1 MKDTVVRGEHSTVNN
16 RIYAAIDLKSF
27 YASVEC
33 KERDLDPLTTN
44 LVVADASRTDKTIC
58 LAVTPALKAY
68 GIPGRIR
75 LFEVKQAI
83 EHINAARLKDA
94 PGHKFAGSSYDAD
107 MLRADPSLELGF
119 IIATPRMAR
128 YMQYSTD
135 IYRIYLRYFA
145 PEDIHVYSCDEV
157 FIDMTDYMQIY
168 SLSPRDLVSHVIS
181 DIYDKTGI
189 TATGGIGTNLYLCKI
204 AMDIWAKH
212 IPADDNGVRIAELD
226 EAGYRR
232 NLWTHTPITDF
243 WRVGNGTAERL
254 ERQGIFTMGD
264 IARTSIDD
272 EELLYRL
279 FGVNAELLIDHAW
292 GFESCLMKHI
302 KSYKPKSSSTGSGQV
317 LMRPYTH
324 DEARLIVREMADVLS
339 LDLVDKGL
347 VTDQIVVYIGY
358 DKDALADS
366 KVRKEYKGIL
376 KKDYY
381 GRLVPEPA
389 GGSYNLGRYTASTRL
404 ITEAAV
410 SLYDEITDPLLT
422 VRRVSVT
429 ANHTVFE
436 DEIPDTTQYEQLD
449 LFTDYEA
456 RQRIE
461 EAIEQ
466 KLDKE
471 KALQKATLELK
482 KRFGK
487 NAVLK
492 GSDLTEGAMTI
503 ARNDQIGGHKA

>member
-1 MKDTVVRGEHSTVNN
+1 MKDTTPRGDRPDNQ
-16 RIYAAIDLKSF
+16 IYAAIDLKSF

-33 KERDLDPLTTN
+33 KERDLDPLKTN
-44 LVVADASRTDKTIC
+44 LVVADSSRTDKTIC

-75 LFEVKQAI
+75 LFEVRQAVA
-83 EHINAARLKDA
+83 HVNADRLRRA
-94 PGHKFAGSSYDAD
+94 PGHEFTGSSYDAD
-107 MLRADPSLELGF
+107 ELESDPSLKLDF
-119 IIATPRMAR
+119 ITATPRMSM
-128 YMQYSTD
+128 YMKYSTD

-157 FIDMTDYMQIY
+157 FIDMTDYMKIY
-168 SLSPRDLVSHVIS
+168 SLSPRDLVMKVIL

-189 TATGGIGTNLYLCKI
+189 TATGGIGTNLYLCKV
-204 AMDIWAKH
+204 AMDVWAKH

-226 EAGYRR
+226 EAGYRY
-232 NLWTHTPITDF
+232 NLWGHTPITDF
-243 WRVGNGTAERL
+243 WRVGHGTAKRL
-254 ERQGIFTMGD
+254 ASHGMFTMGD
-264 IARTSIDD
+264 IARCSETD
-272 EELLYRL
+272 EDLLYRL

-292 GFESCLMKHI
+292 GYESCLMEHI
-302 KSYKPKSSSTGSGQV
+302 KAYKPKSSSTGSGQV
-317 LMRPYTH
+317 LMRPYAH
-324 DEARLIVREMADVLS
+324 DEARIIVREMADVLS

-347 VTDQIVVYIGY
+347 VTDQIVLYVGY
-358 DKDALADS
+358 DRDALSDS
-366 KVRKEYKGIL
+366 RVRKQYKGTL

-389 GGSYNLGRYTASTRL
+389 GGSINLGRYTASTRL

-410 SLYDEITDPLLT
+410 RLFDEISDPMLT

-429 ANHTVFE
+429 ANHTTYE
-436 DEIPDTTQYEQLD
+436 DQIPDEDGYEQLD

-456 RQRIE
+456 RDQAE
-461 EAIEQ
+461 EAIE
-466 KLDKE
+466 KELDRE
-471 KALQKATLELK
+471 KALMKATLELK

-487 NAVLK
+487 NAVIK
-492 GSDLTEGAMTI
+492 GTDLQEGAMTI

>member
-1 MKDTVVRGEHSTVNN
+1 MKTASAQGDRSDN

-44 LVVADASRTDKTIC
+44 LVVADSSRTDKTIC

-75 LFEVKQAI
+75 LFEVRQAVD
-83 EHINAARLKDA
+83 HINAERLKHA
-94 PGHKFAGSSYDAD
+94 PGHKFAGSSDDSTELAS
-107 MLRADPSLELGF
+107 DPSLKLDF
-119 IIATPRMAR
+119 IIATPRMSV
-128 YMQYSTD
+128 YMKYSTD

-157 FIDMTDYMQIY
+157 FIDMTDYMKIY
-168 SLSPRDLVSHVIS
+168 SLSPRDLVMKVIL

-189 TATGGIGTNLYLCKI
+189 TATGGIGTNLYLCKV

-226 EAGYRR
+226 ESSYRH

-243 WRVGNGTAERL
+243 WRVGHGTAKRL
-254 ERQGIFTMGD
+254 ASQGMFTMGD
-264 IARTSIDD
+264 IARCSVED
-272 EELLYRL
+272 EDMLYRL

-292 GFESCLMKHI
+292 GYEPCLMEHI
-302 KSYKPKSSSTGSGQV
+302 KAYKPKSSSTGSGQV
-317 LMRPYTH
+317 LMRPYAY
-324 DEARLIVREMADVLS
+324 DEARIIVREMADVLS

-347 VTDQIVVYIGY
+347 VTDQIVLYIGY
-358 DKDALADS
+358 DRDALADAE
-366 KVRKEYKGIL
+366 VRKQYKGSL

-381 GRLVPEPA
+381 GRVVPEPV
-389 GGSYNLGRYTASTRL
+389 GGSVNLGRYTASSRL

-410 SLYDEITDPLLT
+410 RLFESIVNPILT

-429 ANHTVFE
+429 ANHTAFE
-436 DEIPDTTQYEQLD
+436 DEIPVDNGYEQLD

-456 RQRIE
+456 REREE
-461 EAIEQ
+461 EAVV
-466 KLDKE
+466 KTLDKE
-471 KALQKATLELK
+471 KALMKATLELK

-492 GSDLTEGAMTI
+492 GTDLQEGAMTI
-503 ARNDQIGGHKA
+503 ARNNQIGGHKA

>member
-1 MKDTVVRGEHSTVNN
+1 MSTQNNSDESSKN

-33 KERDLDPLTTN
+33 KERSLDPLKTN

-58 LAVTPALKAY
+58 LAVTPALKSY

-75 LFEVKQAI
+75 LFEVKQTV
-83 EHINAARLKDA
+83 EHVNARRLDMA
-94 PGHKFAGSSYDAD
+94 PEHEFKGGSYDAD
-107 MLRADPSLELGF
+107 ELASDPSLKLDF
-119 IIATPRMAR
+119 IIATPRMAK
-128 YMQYSTD
+128 YMEYSTE

-157 FIDMTDYMQIY
+157 FIDMTDYMKIY
-168 SLSPRDLVSHVIS
+168 SLSPRDLVMKVIL

-189 TATGGIGTNLYLCKI
+189 TATGGIGNNLYLCKV

-226 EAGYRR
+226 EMAYRH
-232 NLWTHTPITDF
+232 NLWDHTPITDF
-243 WRVGNGTAERL
+243 WRVGHGTAKRL
-254 ERQGIFTMGD
+254 ASQGMFTMGD
-264 IARTSIDD
+264 IARCSEQD

-292 GFESCLMKHI
+292 GYEPCLMKHI

-317 LMRPYTH
+317 LMRPYAH
-324 DEARLIVREMADVLS
+324 DEARIIVLEMADVLS
-339 LDLVDKGL
+339 LDLVDKEL
-347 VTDQIVVYIGY
+347 VTDQLVLYIGY
-358 DKDALADS
+358 DRTALDDP
-366 KVRKEYKGIL
+366 KVRKEYKGEMA
-376 KKDYY
+376 KDYY
-381 GRLVPEPA
+381 GRIVPKSA
-389 GGSYNLGRYTASTRL
+389 HGSFNLDRYTSSTRL

-410 SLYDEITDPLLT
+410 ALFDEITDPLLT
-422 VRRVSVT
+422 IRRVAIT
-429 ANHTVFE
+429 ANNTAFE
-436 DEIPDTTQYEQLD
+436 QDIPSAPEYEQLD

-456 RQRIE
+456 RDKQE
-461 EAIEQ
+461 EAIE
-466 KLDKE
+466 KALDKE

-487 NAVLK
+487 NAVIK
-492 GSDLTEGAMTI
+492 GTDLQEGAMTI